1 MAGESI
7 GNAYLNV
14 VPKIDGNA
22 KTLGN
27 NFGTKFSSGAKST
40 FSAGAVALGNIMSSA
55 LMSTASFLG
64 DQFAAAFEAAANFE
78 QLQGGVEK
86 IFDQADTAQIFKD
99 AQDAYKNLNMSA
111 NQYLESINQVGAA
124 FAQTMG
130 DQKGYD
136 TAKTGMQAIADY
148 ASGTGRSVDELNEKY
163 AMITR
168 ATSSYQSI
176 ADQFSGIL
184 PATSADFLAQAQA
197 AGFLSDEYKKLTE
210 VPVAEYQEA
219 VTKMLEKG
227 VEDMGL
233 AGNTAAESA
242 ETISGS
248 IAMLKSSWENFL
260 TAAGDMTGTL
270 DMDKAVEDLK
280 TSIKAVV
287 DNVAPMLL
295 KIGESFSKELPGII
309 ESGITT
315 ILSTMPEWLPQL
327 QQLGMDILLA
337 IASGVANGIA
347 PWMEELNK
355 AVEDGLE
362 VVSDAAS
369 DFFDGGAELAQNVA
383 DGIAEGAAD
392 VGTGFEEM
400 KALMATSLADA
411 KNRVTALAGEIK
423 TGITSKV
430 APIAS
435 AVRSAFENVKKAMTD
450 PIDKAK
456 SLVQSAINR
465 IKSLFPVSI
474 GNIMS
479 IKLPHISVNGG
490 SAPWGI
496 GGKGSPPSFSVSWYA
511 RGGFVDG
518 AQLIGAGEQ
527 GPELIWPE
535 YAPYFDKYANAI
547 AERIDGAGIVI
558 NLNYDAGADA
568 NDMLLDI
575 SRGIRQLKA
584 AGAI

>member
-355 AVEDGLE
+355 AVEDGLKTI
-362 VVSDAAS
+362 SDAAS

-423 TGITSKV
+423 TGITSKI

-435 AVRSAFENVKKAMTD
+435 AVKSAFENVKKAMTD
-450 PIDKAK
+450 PIDKAR
-456 SLVQSAINR
+456 SLVQSAIDK

-575 SRGIRQLKA
+575 SRGIRQLRA

>member
-295 KIGESFSKELPGII
+295 KIGESFAKELPGII
-309 ESGITT
+309 EGGITT

-435 AVRSAFENVKKAMTD
+435 AVRSAFDNVKKAMTD

-456 SLVQSAINR
+456 SLVQSAIDR

>member
-295 KIGESFSKELPGII
+295 KIGESFAKELPGII

-435 AVRSAFENVKKAMTD
+435 AVRSAFDNVKKAMTD

-456 SLVQSAINR
+456 SLVQSAIDR

>member
-295 KIGESFSKELPGII
+295 KIGESFAKELPGII

-435 AVRSAFENVKKAMTD
+435 AVRSAFDNVKKAMTD

-456 SLVQSAINR
+456 SLVQSAIDI

>member
-1 MAGESI
+1 LAESV

-14 VPKIDGNA
+14 VPKIEGNPQ
-22 KTLGN
+22 TLGS
-27 NFGTKFSSGAKST
+27 NFGNKFTKGAKST

-55 LMSTASFLG
+55 FMSVAGILG
-64 DQFAAAFEAAANFE
+64 DQFAAAFENAANFE

-111 NQYLESINQVGAA
+111 NEYLESINQVGAA
-124 FAQTMG
+124 FSQTMG

-148 ASGTGRSVDELNEKY
+148 ASGTGRNLDELNEKY

-248 IAMLKSSWENFL
+248 IAMLKSSWDNFL
-260 TAAGDMTGTL
+260 TAAGDVTGTM

-280 TSIKAVV
+280 TSIKAVI
-287 DNVAPMLL
+287 DNVAPMVL
-295 KIGESFSKELPGII
+295 KIGESFGKELPGIV
-309 ESGITT
+309 ESGIQT
-315 ILSTMPEWLPQL
+315 IISTMPQWLPQL
-327 QQLGMDILLA
+327 QQLGMDLLMA
-337 IASGVANGIA
+337 IVTGFANGIE
-347 PWMEELNK
+347 PWMEEINT
-355 AVEDGLE
+355 AIEDGLTA
-362 VVSDAAS
+362 VGDAAS
-369 DFFDGGAELAQNVA
+369 DFFDGGAEIAGNIA
-383 DGIAEGAAD
+383 DGFSDGAAEL
-392 VGTGFEEM
+392 GTQFEDM
-400 KALMATSLADA
+400 KSKMSASLNDA
-411 KNRVTALAGEIK
+411 KNLVTTLAGQIK
-423 TGITSKV
+423 TGIESRIT
-430 APIAS
+430 PIVGKAKS
-435 AVRSAFENVKKAMTD
+435 TFESVKKAITD

-456 SLVQSAINR
+456 STVSSVLNG
-465 IKSLFPVSI
+465 IKSLFPLSI
-474 GNIMS
+474 GKVFSNLQ
-479 IKLPHISVNGG
+479 LPHISVSGG
-490 SAPWGI
+490 SPPFGI
-496 GGKGSPPSFSVSWYA
+496 GGKGSLPSFSVSWYA
-511 RGGFVDG
+511 KGGF
-518 AQLIGAGEQ
+518 ATNATLIGVGEQ
-527 GPELIWPE
+527 GTELIWPE
-535 YAPYFDKYANAI
+535 YSPYFDKYANAI
-547 AERIDGAGIVI
+547 AERIAGGNVVI

>member
-355 AVEDGLE
+355 AVEDGLKTI
-362 VVSDAAS
+362 SDAAS

-435 AVRSAFENVKKAMTD
+435 AVKSAFENVKKAMTD
-450 PIDKAK
+450 PIDKAR
-456 SLVQSAINR
+456 SLVQGAIDK
-465 IKSLFPVSI
+465 IKGLFPVSI

-575 SRGIRQLKA
+575 SRGIRQLRA